1 VYGRIP
7 YTLEDI
13 KNFKKKDYK
22 VISESNIND
31 RFDPKPLLM
40 YQERLIVKENSYF
53 KRLLNNII
61 LDDYTK
67 PVKKYYGAM
76 DETVGIKNIMDI
88 SGNILKERN
97 IYLKE
102 KLQIDKE
109 IKEYSIWMKETF
121 EGLDSMARNYHE

>member
-1 VYGRIP
+1 MYGRIP

-53 KRLLNNII
+53 KRVLNDII